1 MSKGDSVSG
10 KLQNGR
16 GFARI
21 LRAARCSLAG
31 INAAWRN
38 EDAFRQEA
46 IAAII
51 LMPVAL
57 WLGENGVERAL
68 LVGSLLLVL
77 VVELLNSAIEAA
89 IDRIGPERHELA
101 GRAKDLSSA
110 AVGCT
115 LGTVIMVW
123 LCVLWP

>member
-1 MSKGDSVSG
+1 MNEK
-10 KLQNGR
+10 QRNGQ
-16 GFARI
+16 GLARI
-21 LRAARCSLAG
+21 LRAARCSREGLR
-31 INAAWRN
+31 AAWKN
-38 EDAFRQEA
+38 EAAFRQEA
-46 IAAII
+46 ILTLI

-68 LVGSLLLVL
+68 LGGSLLLVL

-110 AVGCT
+110 AVACT
-115 LGTVIMVW
+115 FGMGIFVW

>member
-1 MSKGDSVSG
+1 MSG
-10 KLQNGR
+10 KLQNGQ
-16 GFARI
+16 GFVRI
-21 LRAARCSLAG
+21 LRAARCSWAWLH
-31 INAAWRN
+31 AAWRN
-38 EDAFRQEA
+38 EEAFRQEA
-46 IAAII
+46 IAAIV
-51 LMPVAL
+51 LMPFAL

-68 LVGSLLLVL
+68 LGGSLVLVL

-115 LGTVIMVW
+115 ICVVIMVW